1 MANLLPIIRLS
12 GSGQLFVFQHRRF
25 NQLHQRIAEQVRIGT
40 IVEPEGH
47 FIKIGGQMLCRD
59 FMPRSNDAMLEQGEC
74 GFNGVG
80 MNVSRHVHLGLVPGA
95 PGLVRRGP
103 PRRKTWD

>member
-1 MANLLPIIRLS
+1 
-12 GSGQLFVFQHRRF
+12 
-25 NQLHQRIAEQVRIGT
+25 
-40 IVEPEGH
+40 
-47 FIKIGGQMLCRD
+47 
-59 FMPRSNDAMLEQGEC
+59 MPRSNDAMLEQGEC